1 MIMNNADFQANV
13 KARKIRDGMRTKQ
26 LGRANSILLT
36 LLSFKTKTVLIAV
49 KTDNTLFSY
58 RPKIIIIEHHR
69 VFNKKK

>member
-58 RPKIIIIEHHR
+58 RPKIIIEHHR